1 MAQAVAHLRPGGVDV
16 STGVESAPGRKDPL
30 LLRQFIANAREAA
43 GGLAARDPLD
53 AAAMAGEPYDWRE
66 G

>member
-1 MAQAVAHLRPGGVDV
+1 MTHLRPGGVDV

-30 LLRQFIANAREAA
+30 LLRQFIANAREAVA
-43 GGLAARDPLD
+43 GVAARDPLD
-53 AAAMAGEPYDWRE
+53 EAAMAGEPYDWRD